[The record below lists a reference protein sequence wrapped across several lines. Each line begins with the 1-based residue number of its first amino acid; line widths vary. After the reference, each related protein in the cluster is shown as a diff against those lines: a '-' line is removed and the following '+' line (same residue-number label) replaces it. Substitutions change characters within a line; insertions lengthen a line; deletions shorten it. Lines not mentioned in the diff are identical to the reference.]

1 MSSNLKALL
10 ADLLGATGFD
20 LSYVEFARRVSYVL
34 EGVEEDVPDVEC
46 DSTVRTPSEIM
57 GKLTQLFYEREVT
70 DAKAHIATIFA
81 LVAQLKSALA
91 AEQCK

>member
-1 MSSNLKALL
+1 MCNWPALRG
-10 ADLLGATGFD
+10 DLLGVTGY
-20 LSYVEFARRVSYVL
+20 SMTCKKFAKLVSCVL
-34 EGVEEDVPDVEC
+34 EVVEDVPGVEW